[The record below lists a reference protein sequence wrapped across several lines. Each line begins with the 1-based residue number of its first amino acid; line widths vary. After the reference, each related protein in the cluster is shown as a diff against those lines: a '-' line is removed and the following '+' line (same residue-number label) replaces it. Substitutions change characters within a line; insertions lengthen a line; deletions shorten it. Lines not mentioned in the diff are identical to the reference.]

1 MKEEKRKDDAPKS
14 PATPPTDASKSE
26 APTDPAA
33 PKPKYVFKIVPA
45 DPKNTLD
52 FEDTADK

>member
-1 MKEEKRKDDAPKS
+1 MKNPERKEDEAK
-14 PATPPTDASKSE
+14 KSE
-26 APTDPAA
+26 PPAPAAKPPAQPADPAA

-45 DPKNTLD
+45 DPKNSLD

>member
-1 MKEEKRKDDAPKS
+1 MKEDKKNDEK
-14 PATPPTDASKSE
+14 SKSAPPAKDVKE
-26 APTDPAA
+26 AHPAGDPAA

>member
-1 MKEEKRKDDAPKS
+1 MKDEKRNDDAKKS
-14 PATPPTDASKSE
+14 TPPPATDTKKAHAEGDA
-26 APTDPAA
+26 AA
-33 PKPKYVFKIVPA
+33 PKAKYTFKIVPA

>member
-1 MKEEKRKDDAPKS
+1 MKEEKRNDEAKPS
-14 PATPPTDASKSE
+14 TPPPTDPKKAHAEK
-26 APTDPAA
+26 DPAA

>member
-1 MKEEKRKDDAPKS
+1 MEKAVSKTAAPAAKP
-14 PATPPTDASKSE
+14 PAQPA
-26 APTDPAA
+26 DPAA

-45 DPKNTLD
+45 DPKNSLD

>member
-1 MKEEKRKDDAPKS
+1 MKEEKRKDEAPKS
-14 PATPPTDASKSE
+14 PTSPADAAKPE

>member
-1 MKEEKRKDDAPKS
+1 MKDEQRKDE
-14 PATPPTDASKSE
+14 PAKPTPPPKADDKQ
-26 APTDPAA
+26 APPDPAA

>member
-1 MKEEKRKDDAPKS
+1 MKDEKRNDEAKKPTPP
-14 PATPPTDASKSE
+14 PATGAKQAHAAGDA
-26 APTDPAA
+26 TA

>member
-1 MKEEKRKDDAPKS
+1 MKDEKRKEDRPKS
-14 PATPPTDASKSE
+14 TPPPAMDAKHAHSDTEK
-26 APTDPAA
+26 A
-33 PKPKYVFKIVPA
+33 PKPKYTFKIVPA